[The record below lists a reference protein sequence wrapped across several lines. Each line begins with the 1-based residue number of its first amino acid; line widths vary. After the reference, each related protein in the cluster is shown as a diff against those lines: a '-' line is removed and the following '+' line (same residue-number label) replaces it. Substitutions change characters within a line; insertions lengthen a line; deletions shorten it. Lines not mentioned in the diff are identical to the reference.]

1 MRKTHACKRAACVFC
16 ISLQFGCTYL
26 GSYMHMG
33 TKVGTSKHFQIHKCL
48 KNCCSPPIKK
58 TNVKMFAVRKR
69 VSILFQN
76 PLSCDTFHRQFV
88 TSLYFGL
95 CRFWRGVKKNSIS
108 SFRKYPYINRWLE
121 KYANNDFLDCFLLN
135 GKKII

>member
-1 MRKTHACKRAACVFC
+1 MNIKYKLVKCNTMRKTHACKRAACVFC

-33 TKVGTSKHFQIHKCL
+33 TKVSTSKHFQIHKCL

-95 CRFWRGVKKNSIS
+95 RRFWRGVKKTLFPLSESTHTSTGGWKNMPTVI
-108 SFRKYPYINRWLE
+108 F
-121 KYANNDFLDCFLLN
+121 
-135 GKKII
+135 